1 MGAAT
6 KDWLMGSNVGVIIAP
21 RIKAITTAY
30 RRFLDKNSEVTT
42 PILDRKN
49 RTTGVSNIMPIQ
61 NNSVIIRFT

>member
-49 RTTGVSNIMPIQ
+49 RTTGV
-61 NNSVIIRFT
+61 